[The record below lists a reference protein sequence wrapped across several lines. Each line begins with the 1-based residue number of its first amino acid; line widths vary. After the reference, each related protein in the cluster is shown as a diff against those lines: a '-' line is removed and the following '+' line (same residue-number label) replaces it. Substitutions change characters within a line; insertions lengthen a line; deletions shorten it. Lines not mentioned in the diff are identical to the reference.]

1 MVIGKFYLFHVHFMK
16 EDEGIQ
22 GMKAQLSIDAQIVRS
37 IHSFHSFNGLLKL
50 YSIRYEQQNYM
61 NSYKVKN
68 FE

>member
-1 MVIGKFYLFHVHFMK
+1 MK